1 MRKIGIYSIAII
13 CFIALCFLGY
23 YAVQA
28 QNGNPASTDE
38 TESSS
43 GYRLVLITK
52 ELDTPFWDK
61 VGEGAMAAAARNHA
75 SIEVWGSYGL
85 NEQDFLKEMEIAIA
99 SKVDGIIVQG
109 LDTAEFKQLAMYK
122 ATENG
127 IPVITVANDVPM
139 NESLRKTYVGSN
151 HFEAGQMI
159 ARQLLSDMGFNGKV
173 VLLTEDR
180 QEDFQ
185 RARLKG
191 ILEVL
196 NNYPMIHTDIVDS
209 GNSREQVVK
218 ATNNVLNR
226 IPDVRA
232 FVTTTANNASAI
244 IQEIEKRRKVDNYLI
259 YSFDDSPETQKL
271 VKQGKIDAIV
281 SQSPQ
286 EMGEMSVDL
295 MISWLKGELL
305 PLSSDGYYTDIRVL
319 KAEKRK

>member
-1 MRKIGIYSIAII
+1 MRKLGIYSMGII
-13 CFIALCFLGY
+13 CFIALCFLGF
-23 YAVQA
+23 YAVRA
-28 QNGNPASTDE
+28 QNGTPASADAADT
-38 TESSS
+38 SA

-61 VGEGAMAAAARNHA
+61 VGEGAAAASARNHA

-85 NEQDFLKEMEIAIA
+85 NERDFLKDMEIAIA

-109 LDTAEFKQLAMYK
+109 LDTAEFKQMAMYR

-127 IPVITVANDVPM
+127 IPIITVANDVPM

-196 NNYPMIHTDIVDS
+196 NNYPMIRTEIVDS

-218 ATNNVLNR
+218 ATNDVLNR
-226 IPDVRA
+226 IPDVHA

-244 IQEIEKRRKVDNYLI
+244 IQEIEKRRKIENYFI

-271 VKQGKIDAIV
+271 VKQGKIDAII

-286 EMGEMSVDL
+286 EMGELSVDL
-295 MISWLKGELL
+295 MISWLKGEQL
-305 PLSSDGYYTDIRVL
+305 PLNPDGYYTDIRVL